1 MGPGLINRPT
11 RNGYAGTLRAAAI
24 AAILAGSLLSAQ
36 PVSAQVSV
44 STYHNDNARMGQN
57 PNETLLDP
65 ANVNPTAFGKLF
77 SYPVDG
83 YVYAQPLY
91 VPNVDIP
98 GQGRH
103 NAVFVVT
110 EHNSVYAFDAD
121 KPGAG
126 PLWAVSFIDPAHG
139 VTPVPHED
147 VDSDDLVPEIGITGT
162 PVIDEQTGT
171 LYVVAKT
178 KEVSADGV
186 HYVHRLHALDITTG
200 IEKFQGPAVIGD
212 TVFAG
217 GNYTYVSG
225 PSVDGTGDGSING
238 RLFFNALRQHQRPG
252 LLLVKGVV
260 YVGFG
265 SHGDVSPYH
274 GWVIGYAAA
283 DLAHAPVLFNA
294 TPNGGLGGIWMSGA
308 GPAAD
313 AAGNIYVITGNG
325 TFDTAAPRTNYGDS
339 FIKLNPASGLSVA
352 DFFTPFNESFLAGQ
366 DCDLGSGGA
375 IVLPDSAGS
384 LAHPHLL
391 IGGDKQGILYLVDR
405 DNMSGF
411 NAGGDQVV
419 QEVTVIGGS
428 CTTCGIFSTPA
439 FWEGKLYVVAIG
451 DVLKQYTLADASLT
465 PALQAGDVF
474 GYPGATPAISS
485 DGAANGIVWVLDT
498 SNNPNGSG
506 RNGPAILFA
515 YDATNLDKLFSSP
528 TSGAGAAGNAVKF
541 TVPTVANGKVYVGTQ
556 TELSVFGLFSGSD
569 NTPPDTI
576 ITATPPARSNS
587 SSASFSF
594 TATEAGSSFACQLDA
609 GAFAACTSPKSYSGL
624 ADGSHSFQVRATD
637 PAGNTDPTPA
647 SYTWTVDTTP
657 PDTTITAAPLAA
669 SISSS
674 TSFSFTATEAG
685 STFACQL
692 DVGAFAACVSP
703 QSYSGLA
710 LGSHSFQVRATDPA
724 GNTDPTPASYTW
736 IVLPIP
742 GL

>member
-1 MGPGLINRPT
+1 MGPGLIDRPT

-24 AAILAGSLLSAQ
+24 AVILAGSLLSAH
-36 PVSAQVSV
+36 PVRAQVSV
-44 STYHNDNARMGQN
+44 STYRNDNARMGQN
-57 PNETLLDP
+57 PNETFLNP
-65 ANVNPTAFGKLF
+65 SNVNPSTFGKLF

-103 NAVFVVT
+103 NVVFVAT

-126 PLWAVSFIDPAHG
+126 PLWAASFIDPAPAHG
-139 VTPVPHED
+139 ITPVPHGD
-147 VDSDDLVPEIGITGT
+147 VDADDVVPEVGITGT

-200 IEKFQGPAVIGD
+200 TEKFQGPAVIGD

-238 RLFFNALRQHQRPG
+238 RVFFNALRQHQRPG

-260 YVGFG
+260 YIGFG
-265 SHGDVSPYH
+265 SHGDQRPYH

-283 DLAHAPVLFNA
+283 DLSQAPVVFNT
-294 TPNGGLGGIWMSGA
+294 TPNGGLGGIWMSGT

-313 AAGNIYVITGNG
+313 AAGNIYVISGNG

-352 DFFTPFNESFLAGQ
+352 DFFTPFNESFLEAQ
-366 DCDLGSGGA
+366 DFDLGSGGP

-384 LAHPHLL
+384 GAHPHLL
-391 IGGDKQGILYLVDR
+391 IGGGKPGILYVVDR
-405 DNMSGF
+405 DNMTGF

-451 DVLKQYTLADASLT
+451 DVLKQYTLANASLT

-556 TELSVFGLFSGSD
+556 TELSVFGL
-569 NTPPDTI
+569 
-576 ITATPPARSNS
+576 
-587 SSASFSF
+587 
-594 TATEAGSSFACQLDA
+594 
-609 GAFAACTSPKSYSGL
+609 
-624 ADGSHSFQVRATD
+624 
-637 PAGNTDPTPA
+637 
-647 SYTWTVDTTP
+647 
-657 PDTTITAAPLAA
+657 
-669 SISSS
+669 
-674 TSFSFTATEAG
+674 
-685 STFACQL
+685 
-692 DVGAFAACVSP
+692 
-703 QSYSGLA
+703 
-710 LGSHSFQVRATDPA
+710 
-724 GNTDPTPASYTW
+724 
-736 IVLPIP
+736 LPN
-742 GL
+742 